1 MKILKISLL
10 FGMAG
15 VLLFSSCKYKAE
27 INAVK
32 SLSKISEGVF
42 FLEYEGDYGFDKYL
56 SKGGSRTP
64 EELTSFISGELKKGN
79 WTSPDKKT
87 LRQLK
92 ITSSDFGCSSI
103 SVKNSASGTGRLY
116 GRNYDWKDCQ
126 VLIIH
131 SKPDAGYESISTCCL
146 SHIGIPDDWEPKGKF
161 FDDIVSLAAL
171 YVPMDGMNEK
181 GLYIADLM
189 AGDDEKTEQERGNVS
204 IITTDA
210 IRLVLDKAA
219 NVDEALALIE
229 QYDMHSVIGWAHH
242 FAIADAQGKAVAVE
256 WVNNRMYVTETPR
269 LTNHYVTESPKK
281 DDGINPETE
290 NSRIRFTELE
300 KRMTASDSQM
310 TAEQVRDTLKSVR
323 AGQYDGKALTVWSAV
338 FEPENKRV
346 NYYFRENYDKAYV
359 FELQ

>member
-10 FGMAG
+10 LGILGA
-15 VLLFSSCKYKAE
+15 LLFSSCKYKE
-27 INAVK
+27 EMNAVK
-32 SLSKISEGVF
+32 SITKITDGVF

-56 SKGGSRTP
+56 SKGGARTP
-64 EELTSFISGELKKGN
+64 EELTSFISNELKKGN
-79 WTSPDKKT
+79 WTSPDIKSLK
-87 LRQLK
+87 QLK
-92 ITSSDFGCSSI
+92 ISSSDFGCSSI
-103 SVKNSASGTGRLY
+103 SVKNNENQTEWIY
-116 GRNYDWKDCQ
+116 GRNYDWKDCR

-131 SKPDAGYESISTCCL
+131 SKPDSGYESISTCCL

-161 FDDIVSLAAL
+161 LDDIVSLAAL

-189 AGDDEKTEQERGNVS
+189 AGDDEKTEQEWGKTS

-219 NVDEALALIE
+219 NVDEALDLIE
-229 QYDMHSVIGWAHH
+229 EYDMHSVIGWAHH

-256 WVNNRMYVTETPR
+256 WVNNKMYVSETSM

-281 DDGINPETE
+281 DDGLNPETE
-290 NSRIRFTELE
+290 NSRIRFMELE
-300 KRMTASDSQM
+300 KRMMDSKYQM
-310 TAEQVRDTLKSVR
+310 SPEQVRDTLKSVR

-338 FEPENKRV
+338 FEPGKKRV
-346 NYYFRENYDKAYV
+346 EYNFRENYDKSYI